1 MRRVPHPGA
10 ARRGR
15 TRGRITGNK
24 RLARRRRRGICGCG
38 LAHLCLLRCGGRFY
52 PADLINAIMK
62 RFCPAEP
69 DKDGHQEKLAEQA
82 HSDNCLPHK
91 RARFDE
97 RLQF

>member
-1 MRRVPHPGA
+1 MGGVPHPRA

-15 TRGRITGNK
+15 RTWGRVTGNK
-24 RLARRRRRGICGCG
+24 RLPRRGCSRPCCGGCG

-82 HSDNCLPHK
+82 HD
-91 RARFDE
+91 
-97 RLQF
+97 